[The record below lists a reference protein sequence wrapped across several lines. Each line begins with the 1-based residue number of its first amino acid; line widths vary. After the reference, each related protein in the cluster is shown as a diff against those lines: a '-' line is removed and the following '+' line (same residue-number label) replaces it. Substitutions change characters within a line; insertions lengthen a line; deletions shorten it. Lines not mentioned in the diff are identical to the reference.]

1 MPWTYEHFFTLPITV
16 VIFIFFAT
24 WLGDKLLY
32 KPEKYRLIPIH
43 IISVLLVS
51 LEIVKQIIGNKGG
64 FDLYIL
70 PLHFCGLFVFLF
82 PAFSLCHGK
91 SKRTIRLITTIS
103 GLMMIGVMSIMPNV
117 VYGNDDILYFFDDF
131 LSFHTVFFHNLV
143 LLGVIL
149 IFTLDL
155 YEKPKL
161 GDYKLLI
168 SVFAMYCI
176 LIAPLSL
183 IFETNWNNFHHCNV
197 SFVDNWRIAWINMF
211 GYFGQILYTI
221 CASALTTGFSMVI
234 YFVYTKILAWYE
246 RYKEKRYIYDY
257 IG

>member
-1 MPWTYEHFFTLPITV
+1 MALLEVNDLSHYF
-16 VIFIFFAT
+16 
-24 WLGDKLLY
+24 GDKLLY

-82 PAFSLCHGK
+82 PAFSLCRDK
-91 SKRTIRLITTIS
+91 SKRAIRLITTIS

-117 VYGNDDILYFFDDF
+117 VYGNDDILSFFDDF

-149 IFTLDL
+149 YL
-155 YEKPKL
+155 P
-161 GDYKLLI
+161 
-168 SVFAMYCI
+168 
-176 LIAPLSL
+176 
-183 IFETNWNNFHHCNV
+183 
-197 SFVDNWRIAWINMF
+197 
-211 GYFGQILYTI
+211 
-221 CASALTTGFSMVI
+221 
-234 YFVYTKILAWYE
+234 
-246 RYKEKRYIYDY
+246 
-257 IG
+257 